1 MDVLQG
7 NAPGDVTACTEF
19 IFQSISSFTGNPL
32 LDDTG
37 CKGIGITLNQAQIQQ
52 VYLAM

>member
-7 NAPGDVTACTEF
+7 NALSNTAGCTGF
-19 IFQSISSFTGNPL
+19 IFQSFRFTGNPL
-32 LDDTG
+32 LDDTN
-37 CKGIGITLNQAQIQQ
+37 CSTLGITLNQAQIQQ